1 VFTALASTSFVDQSH
16 AYAFIFRSRNTKI
29 SLKFKSYSK
38 KPGSY
43 RCCLLSPKCSKTHL
57 RASLIQKFFRGLY
70 PGPPFKG
77 VGRKR
82 GEGMEREEK
91 ERNRIEGKGREWKER
106 GEEGRGEERRKRGRE
121 GMDALRPGPP
131 KFLG

>member
-1 VFTALASTSFVDQSH
+1 
-16 AYAFIFRSRNTKI
+16 
-29 SLKFKSYSK
+29 
-38 KPGSY
+38 
-43 RCCLLSPKCSKTHL
+43 
-57 RASLIQKFFRGLY
+57 
-70 PGPPFKG
+70 

-82 GEGMEREEK
+82 GEGMEREGK